1 MALRPCPGARFQGAS
16 CGWPH
21 IRAEFSSSTMLG
33 TILRTSIFLT
43 RLWRRTETAPSGHGA
58 KRYTIAEGNHRI
70 RVRDKLRSGARV
82 GHRDE
87 LRLRRTGS
95 NKKREL
101 HVLRGKSASRKFR
114 RKRDSSRSTQKRL
127 LRQELPSTAGAP
139 EHRRMF
145 FGVAAQGRRQPP
157 PPGTVFLPV
166 RVTKYSFRIHG

>member
-43 RLWRRTETAPSGHGA
+43 RLWRQPKLRLPGTAPNA
-58 KRYTIAEGNHRI
+58 T
-70 RVRDKLRSGARV
+70 
-82 GHRDE
+82 
-87 LRLRRTGS
+87 RLPKEITGFEFATSCEALPALATGMNSVCGVQPGS

-127 LRQELPSTAGAP
+127 LRQKLPSTAAHQSTDGCFS
-139 EHRRMF
+139 ELRLRGENNHLHL
-145 FGVAAQGRRQPP
+145 GQG
-157 PPGTVFLPV
+157 FYL
-166 RVTKYSFRIHG
+166 YA